1 MIISFF
7 MRGKLLLRPSFI
19 APQFDFGIFIVTQ
32 KYGHLVMYR
41 KLCLFFFVVLLVLV
55 SGCTTT
61 LPRAS
66 PSEAT
71 TGSLDISS
79 TPQGSEIYVDGVYKG
94 TTPLVLSDVIAGS
107 FMLELRY
114 PGYTSLK
121 KSVEIKAGTTS
132 YVDASLSPIV
142 VPVSLPTTEPTISP
156 TTKPTSVPTT
166 PVPKTLAGCW
176 KFENTTGNITFYYM
190 FEFEN
195 GGRGWMTGTKTS
207 PLKTESMQPLAITW
221 SKDPMSALVTV
232 TEANPGNPAD
242 PERWVMTYNEKSDVL
257 DMGEKGHM
265 FMIFKRVRC

>member
-1 MIISFF
+1 
-7 MRGKLLLRPSFI
+7 
-19 APQFDFGIFIVTQ
+19 
-32 KYGHLVMYR
+32 MYR
-41 KLCLFFFVVLLVLV
+41 KLSLFFVVALLVLV

-94 TTPLVLSDVIAGS
+94 ISPMILSDVTAGS
-107 FMLELRY
+107 HMLELRY

-132 YVDASLSPIV
+132 YVDASLSPII
-142 VPVSLPTTEPTISP
+142 VPTSLPTTLSTTIQ
-156 TTKPTSVPTT
+156 TTKPTPVPTT
-166 PVPKTLAGCW
+166 QVPKTLPGCW
-176 KFENTTGNITFYYM
+176 KFENTSGNTTFFYM
-190 FEFEN
+190 FEFET
-195 GGRGWMTGTKTS
+195 GGSGWMTGTKTS

-221 SKDPMSALVTV
+221 SKDPQSALVTV
-232 TEANPGNPAD
+232 VDANPSNPAD
-242 PERWVMTYNEKSDVL
+242 PDRWVMTYNEKADIL

-265 FMIFKRVRC
+265 IMIFKRVRC

>member
-1 MIISFF
+1 
-7 MRGKLLLRPSFI
+7 
-19 APQFDFGIFIVTQ
+19 
-32 KYGHLVMYR
+32 MYR
-41 KLCLFFFVVLLVLV
+41 KLSLFFVVALLVLV

-94 TTPLVLSDVIAGS
+94 ISPMILSDVTAASHI
-107 FMLELRY
+107 LELKY

-121 KSVEIKAGTTS
+121 KSVEVKAGTTS
-132 YVDASLSPIV
+132 FVDASLSPIV
-142 VPVSLPTTEPTISP
+142 LPTSLPTTLTTTLP
-156 TTKPTSVPTT
+156 TTKPTPIPTT
-166 PVPKTLAGCW
+166 PLPKTLTGCW
-176 KFENTTGNITFYYM
+176 KFENTTGNTTFYYM

-195 GGRGWMTGTKTS
+195 GGSGWMSGTKTS
-207 PLKTESMQPLAITW
+207 PLKTESLQPMAITW
-221 SKDPMSALVTV
+221 SKDPQFAFVTV
-232 TEANPGNPAD
+232 VETNPSNPAD

-265 FMIFKRVRC
+265 IMIFKRVRC

>member
-1 MIISFF
+1 MF
-7 MRGKLLLRPSFI
+7 
-19 APQFDFGIFIVTQ
+19 
-32 KYGHLVMYR
+32 R
-41 KLCLFFFVVLLVLV
+41 KLFLLFLVTLLVLV

-61 LPRAS
+61 LPRAL
-66 PSEAT
+66 PPETT

-79 TPQGSEIYVDGVYKG
+79 TPSGPEIYVDGVYKG
-94 TTPLVLSDVIAGS
+94 ISPMILSDVTAGS
-107 FMLELRY
+107 HMLELRY

-142 VPVSLPTTEPTISP
+142 VPTSLSTTLPTTNP
-156 TTKPTSVPTT
+156 TTKQT
-166 PVPKTLAGCW
+166 PVPTKPLPKTLIGCW
-176 KFENTTGNITFYYM
+176 KFVNTTGNTTFYYM

-195 GGRGWMTGTKTS
+195 GGSGWMTGTKTS

-221 SKDPMSALVTV
+221 SKDPMSAVVTV
-232 TEANPGNPAD
+232 TEANPSNPAD

-265 FMIFKRVRC
+265 IMIFKRVRC